1 MGFKVGGVKVDPVGD
16 VKEYVGGNPVPK
28 GPLKD
33 TIFDPGHYG
42 PLKNTPVDPSTW
54 GTVLKNTPFD
64 PKTWGLGE
72 KKPGSLDPL
81 SSIKLP
87 QLERMRNLSELKDKG
102 VVAAPQV
109 GQNAWLQMAMKK
121 QTADQARG
129 LDAGVQNQAQA
140 LAAGRAMNPRALMS
154 GASENLSGQGLLDTV
169 KMRQSQALQNAM
181 GNAGVQMQGAGK
193 ETDLNQFNA
202 GLKNQASQVNI
213 SNSIQDVMNQ
223 NRNAAEKYGEVM
235 KLKAADATSRGLAAS
250 GGGGKK

>member
-1 MGFKVGGVKVDPVGD
+1 MGW
-16 VKEYVGGNPVPK
+16 NPVEEVK
-28 GPLKD
+28 GAVSQA
-33 TIFDPGHYG
+33 PGKVNDYIHKISG
-42 PLKNTPVDPSTW
+42 VPSTGKVVEEW
-54 GTVLKNTPFD
+54 VDGLSAKMKNIKAPPM
-64 PKTWGLGE
+64 PKLE
-72 KKPGSLDPL
+72 KMAL
-81 SSIKLP
+81 
-87 QLERMRNLSELKDKG
+87 LSELGGKG

-109 GQNAWLQMAMKK
+109 GQNSWLQMAMKK

-223 NRNAAEKYGEVM
+223 NRYNADKYGEVM
-235 KLKAADATSRGLAAS
+235 KMKAANATSRGIANS
-250 GGGGKK
+250 GGGKK